1 MSEYIESIGKKSKD
15 ALKSLRKLT
24 TDQKNAAL
32 IYAAEALRDNSVSIL
47 EANAKDMENARKNGM
62 SEALLDRLS
71 LTESR
76 IDAMAKG
83 MMEVSALPDP
93 VGEVISMEKRPNGLM
108 IGKQRVAIGVIGVI
122 YESRPNVTSDA
133 FALCFKSGNACILR
147 GGSDCINSNIAI
159 TDALRIGLK
168 KAGVTEDAVVL
179 IENTDREYA
188 VELMRLNRYVDLII
202 PRGGHNL
209 IHSCIEN
216 STVPCIQTGE
226 GNCHVYVEKTA
237 DFTKALEIIKNAK
250 LQRLGVCNA
259 IESLVVDSEIA
270 ESFLPLLYDLLC
282 TGNGVT
288 IYGDS
293 EAKAILPGIEN
304 AKEEDFYTEYLDK
317 KISLKINHGGVD
329 NAIDFINEH
338 STGHS
343 ESIIT
348 EDYETSLEFLNG
360 IDSAAVYVNASTRF
374 TDGGEFG
381 MGCEIGISTQKLHAR
396 GPLGLKELT
405 TLKYIILGN
414 GQIR

>member
-1 MSEYIESIGKKSKD
+1 MSDYIESIGKRSKN
-15 ALKSLRKLT
+15 ALKLLRKLST
-24 TDQKNAAL
+24 EQKNTAL
-32 IYAAEALRDNSVSIL
+32 ITASKFLLDRKTEIL
-47 EANAKDMENARKNGM
+47 EANAIDMANAKKNGM
-62 SEALLDRLS
+62 SEALLDRL
-71 LTESR
+71 LLNDSR
-76 IDAMAKG
+76 IEAMAKG
-83 MMEVSALPDP
+83 ITDVVALSDP

-159 TDALRIGLK
+159 ADALRCGLK
-168 KAGVTEDAVVL
+168 QANVPEDAL
-179 IENTDREYA
+179 ILVEVTDREYA
-188 VELMRLNRYVDLII
+188 IELMRMNEYVDLII

-226 GNCHVYVEKTA
+226 GNCHVYVERNA
-237 DFTKALEIIKNAK
+237 DFTKALDIIKNAK

-270 ESFLPLLYDLLC
+270 EDFLPLLYDMLVV
-282 TGNGVT
+282 GNGVT
-288 IYGDS
+288 IYGDAK
-293 EAKAILPGIEN
+293 AKAILPGIER
-304 AKEEDFYTEYLDK
+304 ATDEDFYREYLDK
-317 KISLKINHGGVD
+317 KISLKIVHGSVD
-329 NAIDFINEH
+329 EAIDWINDH

-348 EDYETSLEFLNG
+348 ENYAASTAFLQG
-360 IDSAAVYVNASTRF
+360 VDSAAVYVNASTRF

-405 TLKYIILGN
+405 TIKYIILGN

>member
-1 MSEYIESIGKKSKD
+1 MSEYIEIIGKRSKN
-15 ALKSLRKLT
+15 ALKGLRKLSA
-24 TDQKNAAL
+24 DQKNTGL
-32 IYAAEALRDNSVSIL
+32 LMAAEALMERSARIL
-47 EANAKDMENARKNGM
+47 EANGIDMENARKNGM
-62 SEALLDRLS
+62 SEALLDRLC
-71 LTESR
+71 LTEGR
-76 IDAMAKG
+76 IEAMAQGIKDII
-83 MMEVSALPDP
+83 SLPDP
-93 VGEVISMEKRPNGLM
+93 VGEVLSMEKRPNGLM
-108 IGKQRVAIGVIGVI
+108 IGKQRVAIGVIAVI

-159 TDALRIGLK
+159 ADALRSGLK
-168 KAGVTEDAVVL
+168 KANITEDAL
-179 IENTDREYA
+179 ILVENTDRSYA
-188 VELMRLNRYVDLII
+188 TELMRLNSYVDLII
-202 PRGGHNL
+202 PRGGHSL

-226 GNCHVYVEKTA
+226 GNCHVYVEKNA
-237 DFTKALEIIKNAK
+237 DFSKALDIIKNAK

-259 IESLVVDSEIA
+259 IESLVVDKEIA
-270 ESFLPLLYDLLC
+270 EEFLPLLYNLLA

-293 EAKAILPGIEN
+293 DALAILPGIER
-304 AKEEDFYTEYLDK
+304 ATEEDFYTEYLDK
-317 KISLKINHGGVD
+317 KISLKINQGSVQD
-329 NAIDFINEH
+329 AIDFINEH

-348 EDYETSLEFLNG
+348 ENYESAMAFLQG

-374 TDGGEFG
+374 TDGGQFG

-405 TLKYIILGN
+405 TVKYIILGN